1 VQVELRRDA
10 ESLEP
15 IALQRGDKNVWYGEG
30 EGVKEGD
37 DYRIALESCESTG
50 FRV

>member
-1 VQVELRRDA
+1 MQVELRREA

-15 IALQRGDKNVWYGEG
+15 IVLERGDKNIWYGEG
-30 EGVKEGD
+30 GEVKVGD

-50 FRV
+50 FTV